1 MIKLCDQ
8 LSKLLVEQFMTS
20 VFCLDILST
29 IGSNVHCNP
38 DPVVKPFWII
48 ISEDFNDTNTIF
60 PFLVTSEKEEIWR
73 HWTRVDRN
81 DFII

>member
-1 MIKLCDQ
+1 MIKLRDQ
-8 LSKLLVEQFMTS
+8 LSELLVEQFMTS

-29 IGSNVHCNP
+29 FGSNVHCNP

-60 PFLVTSEKEEIWR
+60 PFLVTSKKEEIWR
-73 HWTRVDRN
+73 HWTRVGRSA
-81 DFII
+81 FII